1 MKRSTVVAVVGAL
14 AALVPGSLAGAAG
27 AGGAAAAAVSIVHR
41 PVLGG
46 SGRHDNFAS
55 TNWSGYAVT
64 SSSAFSDVV
73 GNWVQPTA
81 TCKGWSPTYAAFW
94 VGIDGY
100 NSGSVEQLGTDAE
113 CSFGRPSYYAWYEM
127 YPAASVTL
135 STRTYPVHAGDTL
148 SGGVTLSGTNYTLSL
163 TDTSGG
169 KMKWSYSTVVSGT
182 NANSSAEW
190 IAEAPEVCN
199 FFGCSLAN
207 LTNFGTVSFTGADAA
222 LGGANAPVS
231 SFTTGGSPHVITM
244 VTSSGATKA
253 KPSGL
258 SATGDGFSDAWAH
271 S

>member
-1 MKRSTVVAVVGAL
+1 MRRSLVLAVVGAL
-14 AALVPGSLAGAAG
+14 AALVPGSLAGAAT
-27 AGGAAAAAVSIVHR
+27 AGGAAAAVSIVHR
-41 PVLGG
+41 PALGG
-46 SGRHDNFAS
+46 GGRHDNFAS

-64 SSSAFSDVV
+64 STTAFTNVV
-73 GNWVQPTA
+73 GTWVQPTA

-100 NSGSVEQLGTDAE
+100 NSGSVEQLGTDAD

-127 YPAASVTL
+127 YPANSVTL

-148 SGGVTLSGTNYTLSL
+148 SGGVAWSGTSYTLSL

-169 KMKWSYSTVVSGT
+169 KTNWTFSTVVSGS

-222 LGGANAPVS
+222 VGGANAPIS
-231 SFTTGGSPHVITM
+231 TFTSGGSPHVITM

-253 KPSGL
+253 LPSVL
-258 SATGDGFSDAWAH
+258 SGSGDGFSDAWHHA
-271 S
+271 